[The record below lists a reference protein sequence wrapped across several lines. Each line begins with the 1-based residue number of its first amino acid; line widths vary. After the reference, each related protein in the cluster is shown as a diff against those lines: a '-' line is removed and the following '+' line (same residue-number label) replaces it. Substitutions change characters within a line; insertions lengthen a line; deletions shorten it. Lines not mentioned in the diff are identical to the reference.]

1 MSLTSCIMTYIAR
14 SADPQ
19 RPECTVLKQMKAL
32 EISNLLSKYQVQEI
46 DGGLVSYNLTKFSL
60 RGGRRRAASTGRG
73 FGRRAIVR
81 VGLVGCEVRLCDP
94 VP

>member
-32 EISNLLSKYQVQEI
+32 EISNLLSKYQEI
-46 DGGLVSYNLTKFSL
+46 EGGLVSYKVLSEGRKEA
-60 RGGRRRAASTGRG
+60 GGIYRPRFRSSSDLAFG
-73 FGRRAIVR
+73 F
-81 VGLVGCEVRLCDP
+81 VRL
-94 VP
+94 